1 MGIRL
6 LGIALLVAY
15 SAIAQSQST
24 GAPESQIPA
33 LQDELKKLAAD
44 AALLHTDLP
53 GFACT
58 ETAVSEVIKKNKN
71 NLKKDKVTERVH
83 FVAGVRAQRGED
95 GRLHESL
102 TLTEVNGKPAFGRRF
117 NPPMMVEGG
126 FDQSLDFFLPE
137 RQTCFN
143 FTLSEGRIDFVSQP
157 GSFNL
162 AACGEMGAPHGF
174 ALLDEAGSV
183 SHVERQVPPELA
195 RQVHIA
201 DFAASDIVPTELG
214 GTVYPLPAKIV
225 AEVPKDGVVLHF
237 EATYTACHL
246 FKAVSTILPG
256 AAPVLRPSGQE
267 HPPGTPAAGD
277 APSHP

>member
-1 MGIRL
+1 M
-6 LGIALLVAY
+6 LVSC
-15 SAIAQSQST
+15 SAIAQSPAT
-24 GAPESQIPA
+24 GASGSQTPA
-33 LQDELKKLAAD
+33 LQDELKKLAAS

-58 ETAVSEVIKKNKN
+58 ETAVSEAIKKNKN
-71 NLKKDKVTERVH
+71 NPKKDKVTERVQ

-102 TLTEVNGKPAFGRRF
+102 DVTEVNGKPYNWRTFH
-117 NPPMMVEGG
+117 PPMMVEGG
-126 FDQSLDFFLPE
+126 FDQSFDFFLAE

-174 ALLDEAGSV
+174 ALFDEAGNV

-201 DFAASDIVPTELG
+201 DFAASDIVPTELDG
-214 GTVYPLPAKIV
+214 KMYPLPAKVV
-225 AEVPKDGVVLHF
+225 AEVPKDGEILHF
-237 EATYTACHL
+237 EATYTGCHL
-246 FKAVSTILPG
+246 FKTTSTILPG
-256 AAPVLRPSGQE
+256 VAPV
-267 HPPGTPAAGD
+267 AGD
-277 APSHP
+277 DPTP

>member
-1 MGIRL
+1 M
-6 LGIALLVAY
+6 LVACP
-15 SAIAQSQST
+15 AIAQSPAT
-24 GAPESQIPA
+24 GASGSQTHA
-33 LQDELKKLAAD
+33 LQDELKKLSAD
-44 AALLHTDLP
+44 AVLLHTDLP

-58 ETAVSEVIKKNKN
+58 ETAVSEAIKKNKN
-71 NLKKDKVTERVH
+71 NPRKDKVTERVQ

-102 TLTEVNGKPAFGRRF
+102 TLSEVNSKPASGRKF

-126 FDQSLDFFLPE
+126 FDQSLDFFLAE

-174 ALLDEAGSV
+174 ALFDGAGNV
-183 SHVERQVPPELA
+183 SHVERQVPPELS

-201 DFAASDIVPTELG
+201 DYAASDIVATELN
-214 GTVYPLPAKIV
+214 GTMYPLPAKIV

-237 EATYTACHL
+237 EATYTGCHL

-256 AAPVLRPSGQE
+256 AAPVSEGGP
-267 HPPGTPAAGD
+267 